1 MLNHEEILSIF
12 KKTGAMLTGHF
23 VLTSGRHSD
32 RYFQCARVLE
42 YPRYCELLCRELVR
56 KWGDGELAGVET
68 VIGPALGG
76 ILVSYEVARV
86 LGARSLFTEREN
98 GIMTLRRGFT
108 LSPGERVLVVEDVIT
123 TGGSVREVIAVAREA
138 GAQVAGVAV
147 LVDRSNGNANLDVPL
162 RALLT
167 IPVVTYGPEECPLCR
182 EGIPAV
188 KPGSRHLSGAGGTPK
203 G

>member
-1 MLNHEEILSIF
+1 LLNHEEILSIF

-56 KWGDGELAGVET
+56 KWGDRELAGVET